1 MSWFCCIHLLLL
13 YIVLVLYYVRLCT
26 LKDRWY
32 IMWANVC
39 VCVCDGKYATTALG
53 LFDCFLFF
61 SVLLSQTFF
70 LPSTVQFRVVV
81 RFSLVVLQFSH
92 SHWNQECQFL
102 ARWCSFHGEEKILIS
117 ISTYQH
123 FWLNLFYKVE
133 QVLVTSFNFR
143 STMWNL
149 NLLINLILNQFHKP

>member
-1 MSWFCCIHLLLL
+1 MSWFCCIHLLLYRTRTIL
-13 YIVLVLYYVRLCT
+13 CAYYTMCAYVRWRIDGT
-26 LKDRWY
+26 LY
-32 IMWANVC
+32 ELIY
-39 VCVCDGKYATTALG
+39 VCVCDGEYATTALG

-92 SHWNQECQFL
+92 NHWNQECQFL

-133 QVLVTSFNFR
+133 QVLVSTFNFR

-149 NLLINLILNQFHKP
+149 NFLY